1 MIEPMT
7 YVIPVQCS
15 DLPTKLSKQLNC
27 MQPVTLT
34 QGRIKRKGA
43 GGAQPP
49 SPPWDEAFFFE
60 LAFKICLPHRS
71 VTSFLRGA
79 PPPEKDSGSDVIP

>member
-1 MIEPMT
+1 MAMIEPMT

-15 DLPTKLSKQLNC
+15 DLPTKLSKQLTC

-49 SPPWDEAFFFE
+49 
-60 LAFKICLPHRS
+60 L
-71 VTSFLRGA
+71 
-79 PPPEKDSGSDVIP
+79 PPPLEMKPSSSNWLLKSVYLTGQ